1 MTLDKFILEVKKILS
16 EGNLQLA
23 CDRIK
28 YIANEHDYVIIRDRL
43 AQYNNH
49 IIEGL
54 NSEDIEVEYNSITKS
69 MLLLLE
75 KADVKNNY
83 TQPPIFEIE
92 LAKIHTLLDEKNDS
106 KAFALLNELSQYFP
120 DNDDINFLLGYIY
133 MGVGFNQE
141 ATMHYLKIGHS
152 FHKYD
157 LVLYNLG
164 VIYRPKD
171 KEKAFFYYFN
181 AYLNQKPNRKIDYS
195 LPLLFDVWFDTDL
208 DFQKKIISKYLIE
221 FPESG
226 VLHAIKG
233 YYLEYKLNNVIA
245 SIESYQKS
253 LTLDPGLL
261 KVYYFLADSYHQLND
276 QDNEL
281 KAINALVLKEGSID
295 AFISRSSIY
304 WFRKDYKNAI
314 LDYTKILEMDGGKE
328 NTYQARAACYYHIQE
343 YDLCEKDLAS
353 SISINGNSHSSYFSL
368 SLLYHA
374 KKDEQRAIETVS
386 KAISLDNSIVKYFD
400 FRQYLYS
407 ITGNILSQEF
417 DLLNIVKLYVFNN
430 IPPDNLLKET
440 YFKLIPIMFERPITL
455 PILVDVVE
463 YGTKH
468 FPNEY
473 RFISFKSG
481 ILYLRKDF
489 KNAMLTIEYV
499 LNSYR
504 IDAEDLFTYNMAS
517 KIYKELGLTQMCIWA
532 IQKDTEQIQESTR
545 KIVWNL
551 QNHQK
556 K

>member
-54 NSEDIEVEYNSITKS
+54 NSEDIGVEYNSITKS

-133 MGVGFNQE
+133 MGVGFNEE
-141 ATMHYLKIGHS
+141 ATMHYLKIDHS

>member
-141 ATMHYLKIGHS
+141 ATMHYLKIGRS

-233 YYLEYKLNNVIA
+233 YYLEYKSNNVIA

-407 ITGNILSQEF
+407 ITGNVLSQEF